1 MKRFLFLLGGMLF
14 CFSVFCQAEFKWGLE
29 VYPNYSHRRLIA
41 QTTIPNSEIRELEAM
56 EVGRFSYTAGL
67 FAQWRGQRAGF
78 QAGLRFMDTGYRTV
92 RTNLSLDD
100 FPPPGAEQK
109 RNIYQNLNLEIPAE
123 LQFYQELNEK
133 NDFFFMIGLSLAY
146 NLANYNNTVFYT
158 GEKPDVRREK
168 ADNENF
174 ARIHYSFQSGMG
186 WEHHFSENFSVVVQP
201 TFQFWMSALLKET
214 DINRNLYSVGLRLG
228 VKL

>member
-1 MKRFLFLLGGMLF
+1 MLF
-14 CFSVFCQAEFKWGLE
+14 CFSLFSQAEFKWGLE

-41 QTTIPNSEIRELEAM
+41 QTTISNSEIRELEAM
-56 EVGRFSYTAGL
+56 EVGRFSYTGGL

-92 RTNLSLDD
+92 RTNLSPDD

-109 RNIYQNLNLEIPAE
+109 RDIYQNFNLEIPAE
-123 LQFYQELNEK
+123 LQFYHELNEK

-146 NLANYNNTVFYT
+146 NLANYHKTAFYT
-158 GEKPDVRREK
+158 GETPEVRREK
-168 ADNENF
+168 ADNDNF

-186 WEHHFSENFSVVVQP
+186 WEHHFNEGFAIVVQP
-201 TFQFWMSALLKET
+201 TFQFWMSSLLKET